1 MSLVSKFDSMGFV
14 NDLHSGRAMDVEK
27 HEETKNQLKVL
38 IKANPKLSLRK
49 AASVVGVSH
58 MTVRTIFIDEL
69 HLKPYKYQMC
79 HELKPSDYE
88 ARLEFA
94 RWFLSKPENI
104 TQYFIVSDEA
114 YFYLKEALNKQNDRM
129 WSESRPDEW
138 IEAPLHDE
146 KIHVWCAISA
156 KRIFGPFYFEESVK
170 AINYLEM
177 LKRYFWPKLLR
188 TADHDKYYFQQD
200 GAPSHTAG
208 ITQEWGVAKFGTK
221 FINKGMWPP
230 RSPDLN
236 PCDYFLWGYL
246 KSVVYNPLPRNLEEL
261 KVNIEREIRKIQGD
275 VLKKLFL
282 NLRKRC
288 DYVISAGGGHFENK

>member
-1 MSLVSKFDSMGFV
+1 MRYDLKKRAFLVKKYHETKNCTLVQRAWRSTYRHEATPHHNTIMSLVSKFDSMGFV

-170 AINYLEM
+170 AINYSEM
-177 LKRYFWPKLLR
+177 L
-188 TADHDKYYFQQD
+188 
-200 GAPSHTAG
+200 APG
-208 ITQEWGVAKFGTK
+208 
-221 FINKGMWPP
+221 
-230 RSPDLN
+230 
-236 PCDYFLWGYL
+236 
-246 KSVVYNPLPRNLEEL
+246 
-261 KVNIEREIRKIQGD
+261 RKTT
-275 VLKKLFL
+275 
-282 NLRKRC
+282 
-288 DYVISAGGGHFENK
+288 SWSSST